1 MERVRILTL
10 EIGCNKTIRGF
21 TLIEILVVLLII
33 GIASSLLVLNAGLS
47 DSVSTNK
54 KSFENTFN
62 HLAEESI
69 ITGNPIG
76 WYANNE
82 ADLIY
87 ILDYD
92 LDQIDEL
99 QNHKSPWDKF
109 INNNKSF
116 KFFDGSIIDLESN
129 TQQVPLLIFYP
140 SGENS
145 GGTLSIYHSSFILE
159 TTINTNGTI
168 ETKAIKY

>member
-10 EIGCNKTIRGF
+10 EIGCNKKIRGF

-33 GIASSLLVLNAGLS
+33 GIASSLLVINAGLS

-62 HLAEESI
+62 HLTEESI

-99 QNHKSPWDKF
+99 QNYKSPWDKF

-129 TQQVPLLIFYP
+129 MQQVPLLIFYP

>member
-62 HLAEESI
+62 YLAEESI

-87 ILDYD
+87 ICLLYTSDAARRR
-92 LDQIDEL
+92 LRCRSRW
-99 QNHKSPWDKF
+99 SP
-109 INNNKSF
+109 
-116 KFFDGSIIDLESN
+116 
-129 TQQVPLLIFYP
+129 
-140 SGENS
+140 
-145 GGTLSIYHSSFILE
+145 YH
-159 TTINTNGTI
+159 
-168 ETKAIKY
+168 